1 MKYRIYSLVATALA
15 FLGGAIAA
23 NAAVHNV
30 SVNSNFFQP
39 STLTIQVGDQVIW
52 TQVSGAHNV
61 NGSQGTF
68 PTNPASF
75 SSGAVAGGNWT
86 YSFTFTVPGTYSYQ
100 CDPHAGMT
108 GTITVQPAAAQPC
121 TEPFISEYVEGSSN
135 TKALEIF
142 NPRST
147 PLNMAGYS
155 LKAYNNGGLTV
166 SNFFNF
172 PANVTIP
179 AGGVFTIAN
188 SQAAAAFLAVADT
201 VSTITFYNGDDAIVL
216 FKNTDTLDIIGIVG
230 VDPGL
235 NWTVGTGA
243 TSEFTLVRK
252 ATVSKGQLDWAIGAT
267 EWDVYPQ
274 NTSTYIG
281 AHTSSACNTTPPP
294 PSGPVRVALSTL
306 RTTDATGVALAD
318 GDTVYV
324 TGTVHSFDF
333 DGNTG
338 YSFYIEDGSA
348 GMNIFRTAD
357 LTNYTAPAVGDSL
370 KVYGIVDQF
379 NGLTEI
385 IPDSIRVIQTARNF
399 GSPIRITS
407 LTEARESRY
416 VVLDSL
422 TLPATSTWP
431 ATGSSANVNLLR
443 GTQTVVLRVDND
455 TDIDGSPA
463 PTGMFAVYGTITQFD
478 NTSPFDAGY
487 QLLPSKR
494 ADIVPM
500 GTLGILTPLNVA
512 TEVSPTT
519 GVTIRDGQIHVVRG
533 VVTSPDF
540 DGNTGYSFYLQ
551 DATGGINVFRTADK
565 PNYTLPTPGHQLEI
579 RGTVDQFNGLTQIIP
594 DTIILLATG
603 QTLPTPSVVT
613 SLGENTESVLIRL
626 NNMTLV
632 NAAQWT
638 NTGTGFNVDITNGVQ
653 TFLMRVDA
661 DVNVY
666 GSTAPTGLFDV
677 IGVGSQFDNSNPFT
691 GGYQLFPRSTADIIP
706 VITTVPTV
714 RFVTGASQ
722 KVEGNTSSTVK
733 LYINPTSP
741 NASSMMIHAMA
752 PATNALTYGTDYTT
766 TPAASAGMFMINV
779 PANEDTVQFS
789 VNILD
794 DLTQEA
800 NETVNLSIMSA
811 SGLTVGSI
819 TTHVFTVID
828 NDIFIPTRTIPQVR
842 GMNTAGVLD
851 SLNKQVKLVGTVL
864 GVNTQTTSTGNVA
877 FTIHNGSVGF
887 GVFSAAT
894 SNHGYTVNE
903 GDVVRVIGKVDQYNG
918 LGQLRA
924 DSIKIISTNATLPA
938 PKIITTIG
946 EVTESD
952 LVRMNNVSLV
962 NPAQWTNAGS
972 GFNVDI
978 TDGTN
983 TIQLRIDADV
993 NLFSQPAP
1001 VGTFD
1006 VIGIGGQFDNSSPFT
1021 AGYQLLPRY
1030 IQDIVVAVPP
1040 TYDLAVTEIMANSND
1055 VDAAISPDWFEITN
1069 YGTTAINLAGFS
1081 WDDNTNVAGT
1091 SVFPSINVAP
1101 GEALVIWSGTAANEA
1116 AFRTR
1121 WIMHPSTQ
1129 IVLASQLTGA
1139 FQNLSSSADA
1149 VVLYDTSATAVE
1161 ICNAIYNSTLAGKSV
1176 EFDTA
1181 NAVLLGNA
1189 AVGVRGAW
1197 ASLGNDVGSPGNR
1210 NTIGLNENGLAGVRV
1225 YPNPA
1230 SDRVEVSLPMA
1241 GTKTI
1246 RTLNAL
1252 GQEVFATRTD
1262 RNQISLDLG
1271 SLHPGIYL
1279 MEVRTDLGRTTLR
1292 VVKR

>member
-1 MKYRIYSLVATALA
+1 MKQRLLSFATTALML
-15 FLGGAIAA
+15 LGSAVAA
-23 NAAVHNV
+23 AAAVHNV

-61 NGSQGTF
+61 NGTQGTF
-68 PTNPASF
+68 PNNPTSF

-86 YSFTFTVPGTYSYQ
+86 YSFTFTIPGTYSYQ
-100 CDPHAGMT
+100 CDPHAGMD
-108 GTITVQPAAAQPC
+108 GTIVVQPAAAQPC
-121 TEPFISEYVEGSSN
+121 TEPFISEYLEGSSN
-135 TKALEIF
+135 NKALEIF

-155 LKAYNNGGLTV
+155 LKGYNNGGITV
-166 SNFFNF
+166 TNSFTF

-179 AGGVFTIAN
+179 AGGVYTIAN
-188 SQAAAAFLAVADT
+188 GQALAGILSVADT
-201 VSTITFYNGDDAIVL
+201 TSTITFFNGDDAVVL
-216 FKNTDTLDIIGIVG
+216 FKNTDTLDIIGKVG
-230 VDPGL
+230 FDPGT
-235 NWTVGTGA
+235 NWTVGTGS
-243 TSEFTLVRK
+243 TLDYTLVRK
-252 ATVSKGQLDWAIGAT
+252 ATVSQGQRNWVIGAT
-267 EWDVYPQ
+267 EWDVYPI
-274 NTSTYIG
+274 NTITYLG

-294 PSGPVRVALSTL
+294 TGPVRTNLSVL
-306 RTTDATGVALAD
+306 RANDANGVATTD

-324 TGTVHSFDF
+324 TGTVHSLDF
-333 DGNTG
+333 DGNAG
-338 YSFYIEDGSA
+338 YSFYIEDGTA
-348 GMNIFRTAD
+348 GINIFRTTD
-357 LTNYTAPAVGDSL
+357 LPNYTTPTVGDSL

-385 IPDSIRVIQTARNF
+385 IPDSISVIQTNRNF
-399 GSPIRITS
+399 GSAARITS
-407 LTEARESRY
+407 LTEPFESRY
-416 VVLDSL
+416 VFMDSL
-422 TLPATSTWP
+422 MLPATSTWP
-431 ATGSSANVNLLR
+431 ATGSSANVNLTR
-443 GTQTVVLRVDND
+443 GTQTIVLRIDND

-463 PTGMFAVYGTITQFD
+463 PTGMFGVYATITQFD

-494 ADIVPM
+494 ADFVPM
-500 GTLGILTPLNVA
+500 GTLGVLTPLNVA
-512 TEVSPTT
+512 TEVNPTT
-519 GVTIRDGQIHVVRG
+519 GVALRDGQVHIVRG

-540 DGNTGYSFYLQ
+540 DGNTGYSFYMQ
-551 DATGGINVFRTADK
+551 DATGGINIFRTTDK
-565 PNYTLPTPGHQLEI
+565 PNYTLPTPGDQLEI
-579 RGTVDQFNGLTQIIP
+579 RGTIDQFNGLTQIIP
-594 DTIILLATG
+594 DSIILLATG
-603 QTLPTPSVVT
+603 QTLPTPAVVT
-613 SLGENTESVLIRL
+613 SLGENTESILIRL

-638 NTGTGFNVDITNGVQ
+638 NTGSGFNVDITNGTQ

-666 GSTAPTGLFDV
+666 GSSAPTGLFDV
-677 IGVGSQFDNSNPFT
+677 IGVGSQFDNSSPFT

-714 RFVTGASQ
+714 RFVTAASQ
-722 KVEGNTSSTVK
+722 IVESNTSSTVK

-741 NASSMMIHAMA
+741 NASSLMMHAMA

-766 TPAASAGMFMINV
+766 TPAASAGMFMLNV

-794 DLTQEA
+794 DLIQEA
-800 NETVNLSIMSA
+800 NESVNLTIMSA
-811 SGLTVGSI
+811 TGLTVGSI
-819 TTHVFTVID
+819 ATHVFTVID

-851 SLNKQVKLVGTVL
+851 SLNKQCKLVGTVL

-877 FTIHNGSVGF
+877 FTIHDGTVGF
-887 GVFSAAT
+887 GVFSPAT

-903 GDVVRVIGKVDQYNG
+903 GDVVRVIGKVDQFNG

-924 DSIKIISTNATLPA
+924 DSIKIISTAASLPA
-938 PKIITTIG
+938 PKVITGLG
-946 EVTESD
+946 EITESD
-952 LVRMNNVSLV
+952 LVRMNNVTVV

-993 NLFSQPAP
+993 NLYSQPAP

-1040 TYDLAVTEIMANSND
+1040 SYDLAVTEIMANSND
-1055 VDAAISPDWFEITN
+1055 ADAAVNADWFEITN
-1069 YGTTAINLAGFS
+1069 YGTTSINLGGFS
-1081 WDDNTNVAGT
+1081 WDDNTNVAGS
-1091 SVFPSINVAP
+1091 SVFPAINVAP
-1101 GEALVIWSGTAANEA
+1101 GEAVVVWAGTAANEA

-1129 IVLASQLTGA
+1129 VVVSSQLTGA

-1161 ICNAIYNSTLAGKSV
+1161 ICNAIYNSTLPGKSV

-1181 NAVLLGNA
+1181 NAVYLGNA
-1189 AVGVRGAW
+1189 VVGVRGAW

-1225 YPNPA
+1225 SPNPA
-1230 SDRVEVSLPMA
+1230 SDRAELTLPMA
-1241 GTKTI
+1241 GRKTI
-1246 RTLNAL
+1246 RVTNVL
-1252 GQEVFATRTD
+1252 GQEVMATATD
-1262 RNQISLDLG
+1262 ANQLALNVNG
-1271 SLHPGIYL
+1271 FQAGVYL
-1279 MEVRTDLGRTTLR
+1279 VEVRTDLGTTTLR

>member
-1 MKYRIYSLVATALA
+1 MKKRFYSLVATALA
-15 FLGGAIAA
+15 FIGGMVSLQAT
-23 NAAVHNV
+23 VHNV

-39 STLTIQVGDQVIW
+39 NTLTIQVGDQVTW

-68 PTNPASF
+68 ASNPASF

-135 TKALEIF
+135 NKALEIF

-155 LKAYNNGGLTV
+155 IKAYNNGGLTV
-166 SNFFNF
+166 SNSFTF

-179 AGGVFTIAN
+179 AGGVYTIAN

-201 VSTITFYNGDDAIVL
+201 VSTITFYNGDDAVVL
-216 FKNTDTLDIIGIVG
+216 FKNTDTLDIVGIVG
-230 VDPGL
+230 VDPGT

-252 ATVSKGQLDWAIGAT
+252 ATVSKGQLDWTIGAT

-294 PSGPVRVALSTL
+294 SGPVRVALSTL
-306 RTTDATGVALAD
+306 RTTDASGVALAD
-318 GDTVYV
+318 GDTVYT

-338 YSFYIEDGSA
+338 YSFYIEDGTA

-416 VVLDSL
+416 VVMDSL

-478 NTSPFDAGY
+478 NTTPFDAGY

-500 GTLGILTPLNVA
+500 GTLGVLTPLNVA
-512 TEVSPTT
+512 TEVNPTT
-519 GVTIRDGQIHVVRG
+519 GVTIRDGQVHIVRG

-551 DATGGINVFRTADK
+551 DATGGINVFRSADK

-603 QTLPTPSVVT
+603 QTLPTPNVVT
-613 SLGENTESVLIRL
+613 TLGESTESVLIRL

-638 NTGTGFNVDITNGVQ
+638 NTGSGFNVDITNGVQ

-691 GGYQLFPRSTADIIP
+691 GGYQLFPRSTSDIIP
-706 VITTVPTV
+706 VVATVPTV
-714 RFVTGASQ
+714 RYVTAASQ
-722 KVEGNTSSTVK
+722 KVEGNTTNAVK

-741 NASSMMIHAMA
+741 NASSVMIHAMA

-766 TPAASAGMFMINV
+766 TPAASAGMFTINV

-794 DLTQEA
+794 DLITEA
-800 NETVNLSIMSA
+800 NESVNLNIMSA
-811 SGLTVGSI
+811 TGLTVGSI
-819 TTHVFTVID
+819 SNHAFTVID
-828 NDIFIPTRTIPQVR
+828 NDVFIPTRTIPQVR

-851 SLNKQVKLVGTVL
+851 SLNKQIKLVGTVL
-864 GVNTQTTSTGNVA
+864 GVNTQTATSGNVA
-877 FTIHNGSVGF
+877 FTIHDGSVGF

-903 GDVVRVIGKVDQYNG
+903 GDVVRVIGKVDQFNG

-938 PKIITTIG
+938 PKVITTIG

-952 LVRMNNVSLV
+952 LVRMNNVTLV
-962 NPAQWTNAGS
+962 NPTQWTNTGS
-972 GFNVDI
+972 GFSVDI

-1055 VDAAISPDWFEITN
+1055 ADAAISPDWFEITN

-1101 GEALVIWSGTAANEA
+1101 GEALVVWAGTAANEA

-1121 WIMHPSTQ
+1121 WILHPSTQ

-1241 GTKTI
+1241 GTKSL
-1246 RTLNAL
+1246 RLNNTL
-1252 GQEVFATRTD
+1252 GQEVLAAATDANRAA
-1262 RNQISLDLG
+1262 LDLG
-1271 SLHPGIYL
+1271 HLPAGIYL

>member
-1 MKYRIYSLVATALA
+1 MKKRFYSLVATALA
-15 FLGGAIAA
+15 FIGGMVSLQAT
-23 NAAVHNV
+23 VHNV

-39 STLTIQVGDQVIW
+39 NTLTIQVGDQVTW

-68 PTNPASF
+68 ASNPASF

-135 TKALEIF
+135 NKALEIF

-155 LKAYNNGGLTV
+155 IKAYNNGGLTV
-166 SNFFNF
+166 SNSFTF

-179 AGGVFTIAN
+179 AGGVYTIAN

-201 VSTITFYNGDDAIVL
+201 VSTITFYNGDDAVVL
-216 FKNTDTLDIIGIVG
+216 FKNTDTLDIVGIVG
-230 VDPGL
+230 VDPGT

-294 PSGPVRVALSTL
+294 SGPVRVALSTL
-306 RTTDATGVALAD
+306 RTTDASGVALAD
-318 GDTVYV
+318 GDTVYT

-338 YSFYIEDGSA
+338 YSFYIEDGTA

-416 VVLDSL
+416 VVMDSL

-478 NTSPFDAGY
+478 NTTPFDAGY

-500 GTLGILTPLNVA
+500 GTLGVLTPLNVA
-512 TEVSPTT
+512 TEVNSTT
-519 GVTIRDGQIHVVRG
+519 GVTIRDGQVHIVRG

-551 DATGGINVFRTADK
+551 DATGGINVFRSADK

-603 QTLPTPSVVT
+603 QTLPTPNVVT
-613 SLGENTESVLIRL
+613 TLGESTESVLIRL

-638 NTGTGFNVDITNGVQ
+638 NTGSGFNVDITNGVQ

-691 GGYQLFPRSTADIIP
+691 GGYQLFPRSTSDIIP
-706 VITTVPTV
+706 VVATVPTV
-714 RFVTGASQ
+714 RYVTAASQ
-722 KVEGNTSSTVK
+722 KVEGNTTNAVK

-741 NASSMMIHAMA
+741 NASSVMIHAMA

-766 TPAASAGMFMINV
+766 TPAASAGMFTINV

-794 DLTQEA
+794 DLITEA
-800 NETVNLSIMSA
+800 NESVNLNIMSA
-811 SGLTVGSI
+811 TGLTVGSI
-819 TTHVFTVID
+819 SNHAFTVID
-828 NDIFIPTRTIPQVR
+828 NDVFIPTRTIPQVR
-842 GMNTAGVLD
+842 GVNTAGVLD
-851 SLNKQVKLVGTVL
+851 SLNKQIKLVGTVL
-864 GVNTQTTSTGNVA
+864 GVNTQTATSGNVA
-877 FTIHNGSVGF
+877 FTIHDGSVGF

-903 GDVVRVIGKVDQYNG
+903 GDVVRVIGKVDQFNG

-938 PKIITTIG
+938 PKVITTIG

-952 LVRMNNVSLV
+952 LVRMNNVTLV
-962 NPAQWTNAGS
+962 NPTQWTNTGS
-972 GFNVDI
+972 GFSVDI

-1055 VDAAISPDWFEITN
+1055 ADAAISPDWFEITN

-1101 GEALVIWSGTAANEA
+1101 GEALVVWAGTAANEA

-1121 WIMHPSTQ
+1121 WILHPSTQ

-1241 GTKTI
+1241 GTKSL
-1246 RTLNAL
+1246 RLNNTL
-1252 GQEVFATRTD
+1252 GQEVLAAATDANRAA
-1262 RNQISLDLG
+1262 LDLG
-1271 SLHPGIYL
+1271 QLPAGIYL

>member
-1 MKYRIYSLVATALA
+1 MKNRFYSLVATALA
-15 FLGGAIAA
+15 FVGGLVSLQAT
-23 NAAVHNV
+23 VHNV

-61 NGSQGTF
+61 NGTQGTF
-68 PTNPASF
+68 PNNPASF

-86 YSFTFTVPGTYSYQ
+86 YSFTFTIPGTYSYH
-100 CDPHAGMT
+100 CDPHAGMD
-108 GTITVQPAAAQPC
+108 GTIVVQPAAAQPC
-121 TEPFISEYVEGSSN
+121 TEPFISEYLEGSSN
-135 TKALEIF
+135 NKALEIY

-155 LKAYNNGGLTV
+155 LKGYNNGLLTV
-166 SNFFNF
+166 SNTFTF

-179 AGGVFTIAN
+179 AGGVYTIAN
-188 SQAAAAFLAVADT
+188 SQALAGILSVADT
-201 VSTITFYNGDDAIVL
+201 TSTITFYNGDDAVVL
-216 FKNTDTLDIIGIVG
+216 FKNTDTLDIIGKVG
-230 VDPGL
+230 FDPGT

-252 ATVSKGQLDWAIGAT
+252 ATVSQGQRNWVIGAT

-274 NTSTYIG
+274 NTITYLG
-281 AHTSSACNTTPPP
+281 AHTSSACSSTPPP
-294 PSGPVRVALSTL
+294 TGPVRTNLSVL
-306 RTTDATGVALAD
+306 RANDANGVATKD

-324 TGTVHSFDF
+324 TGTVHSLDF

-338 YSFYIEDGSA
+338 YSFYIEDGTA
-348 GMNIFRTAD
+348 GMNIFRAAD

-385 IPDSIRVIQTARNF
+385 IPDSIRVIQTNRNF
-399 GSPIRITS
+399 GSAARITS
-407 LTEARESRY
+407 LTEPFESRY
-416 VVLDSL
+416 VFMDSL
-422 TLPATSTWP
+422 LLPTTSAWP
-431 ATGSSANVNLLR
+431 ATGSSANVNLTR
-443 GTQTVVLRVDND
+443 GTQTIVLRIDND

-463 PTGMFAVYGTITQFD
+463 PTGMFGVYATITQFD
-478 NTSPFDAGY
+478 ATSPFDAGY

-494 ADIVPM
+494 ADLVPM
-500 GTLGILTPLNVA
+500 GTLGVLTPLNVA
-512 TEVSPTT
+512 AEVNPTT
-519 GVTIRDGQIHVVRG
+519 GVSLRDGQVHVVRG
-533 VVTSPDF
+533 IVTTPDF

-565 PNYTLPTPGHQLEI
+565 LNYTTPTPGHQLEI
-579 RGTVDQFNGLTQIIP
+579 RGTIDQFNGLTEIIP
-594 DTIILLATG
+594 DSIILLATG
-603 QTLPTPSVVT
+603 QTLPTPVVVT
-613 SLGENTESVLIRL
+613 SLAETTESILVRL

-638 NTGTGFNVDITNGVQ
+638 NAGSGFNVDITNGTQ

-666 GSTAPTGLFDV
+666 GSAAPTGLFDV
-677 IGVGSQFDNSNPFT
+677 IGVGSQFDNTSPFT

-722 KVEGNTSSTVK
+722 KVEGNTSNAVK

-741 NASSMMIHAMA
+741 NASSLMMHAMA

-766 TPAASAGMFMINV
+766 TPAASAGMFIINV

-794 DLTQEA
+794 DLIQEA
-800 NETVNLSIMSA
+800 NETANLTIMSA
-811 SGLTVGSI
+811 TGLTVGSI
-819 TTHVFTVID
+819 ATHVFTVID

-851 SLNKQVKLVGTVL
+851 SLNKQCKLIGTVL

-877 FTIHNGSVGF
+877 FTIHNGTVGF
-887 GVFSAAT
+887 GVFSPAT

-903 GDVVRVIGKVDQYNG
+903 GDVVRVIGKVDQFNG

-924 DSIKIISTNATLPA
+924 DSIKIISTGASLPA
-938 PKIITTIG
+938 PKTITAIG
-946 EVTESD
+946 ETTESD
-952 LVRMNNVSLV
+952 LVRMNNVTVV

-972 GFNVDI
+972 GFTVDV

-993 NLFSQPAP
+993 NLYSQPAP

-1040 TYDLAVTEIMANSND
+1040 SYDLAVTEIMANSND
-1055 VDAAISPDWFEITN
+1055 ADAAISPDWFEITN

-1101 GEALVIWSGTAANEA
+1101 GEAIVVWSGTSANEA

-1129 IVLASQLTGA
+1129 IILASQLTGA

>member
-1 MKYRIYSLVATALA
+1 MKQRLLSFATTALML
-15 FLGGAIAA
+15 LGSAVAA
-23 NAAVHNV
+23 VAAVHNV

-61 NGSQGTF
+61 NGTQGTF
-68 PTNPASF
+68 PNNPTSF
-75 SSGAVAGGNWT
+75 GSGAVAGGNWT
-86 YSFTFTVPGTYSYQ
+86 YSFTFTIPGTYSYH
-100 CDPHAGMT
+100 CDPHAGMD
-108 GTITVQPAAAQPC
+108 GTIVVQPAAAQPC
-121 TEPFISEYVEGSSN
+121 TEPFISEYLEGSSN
-135 TKALEIF
+135 NKALEIF
-142 NPRST
+142 NPRAT

-155 LKAYNNGGLTV
+155 LKAYNNGGTTV
-166 SNFFNF
+166 SNSFTF

-179 AGGVFTIAN
+179 AGGVYTIAN
-188 SQAAAAFLAVADT
+188 SQALAGILSVADT
-201 VSTITFYNGDDAIVL
+201 TSTITFFNGDDAVVL
-216 FKNTDTLDIIGIVG
+216 FKNTDTLDIIGKVG
-230 VDPGL
+230 FDPGT

-252 ATVSKGQLDWAIGAT
+252 ATVNQGQRNWVVGAT

-274 NTSTYIG
+274 NTITYLA

-294 PSGPVRVALSTL
+294 TGPVRTNLSVL
-306 RTTDATGVALAD
+306 RANDANGVATTD

-324 TGTVHSFDF
+324 TGTVHSLDF
-333 DGNTG
+333 DGNAG
-338 YSFYIEDGSA
+338 YSFYIEDGTA

-370 KVYGIVDQF
+370 KIYGIVDQF

-385 IPDSIRVIQTARNF
+385 IPDSIRVIQTNRNF
-399 GSPIRITS
+399 GSAARITS
-407 LTEARESRY
+407 LTEPFESRY
-416 VVLDSL
+416 VFMDSL
-422 TLPATSTWP
+422 MLPATSTWP
-431 ATGSSANVNLLR
+431 ATGSSANVNLTR
-443 GTQTVVLRVDND
+443 GTQTIVLRIDND

-463 PTGMFAVYGTITQFD
+463 PTGMFGVYATITQFD
-478 NTSPFDAGY
+478 NASPFDAGY

-494 ADIVPM
+494 ADFVPM
-500 GTLGILTPLNVA
+500 GALGVLTPLNVA
-512 TEVSPTT
+512 AEVNPTT
-519 GVTIRDGQIHVVRG
+519 GVALRDGQVHVVRG
-533 VVTSPDF
+533 IVTTPDF
-540 DGNTGYSFYLQ
+540 DGNTGYSFYMQ

-565 PNYTLPTPGHQLEI
+565 PNYTTPTTGDQLEI
-579 RGTVDQFNGLTQIIP
+579 RGTIDQFNGLTEIIP
-594 DTIILLATG
+594 DSIIVLATG
-603 QTLPTPSVVT
+603 QTVPTPVVVT
-613 SLGENTESVLIRL
+613 SLAETTESILVRL

-638 NTGTGFNVDITNGVQ
+638 NTGSGFNVDITDGTQ

-677 IGVGSQFDNSNPFT
+677 IGVGSQFDNTSPFT

-722 KVEGNTSSTVK
+722 KVEGNTSTPVK

-741 NASSMMIHAMA
+741 NASSLMMHAMA

-766 TPAASAGMFMINV
+766 TPAASAGMFMLNV

-800 NETVNLSIMSA
+800 NESVNLTIMSA
-811 SGLTVGSI
+811 TGLTVGSI
-819 TTHVFTVID
+819 ATHVFTVID

-851 SLNKQVKLVGTVL
+851 SLNKQCKLIGTVL

-877 FTIHNGSVGF
+877 FTIHDGTVGF

-903 GDVVRVIGKVDQYNG
+903 GDVVRVIGKVDQFNG

-924 DSIKIISTNATLPA
+924 DSIKIISTGASLPA
-938 PKIITTIG
+938 PKTITAIG
-946 EVTESD
+946 ETTESD
-952 LVRMNNVSLV
+952 LVRMNNVTVV

-972 GFNVDI
+972 GFTVDV

-993 NLFSQPAP
+993 NLYSQPAP

-1040 TYDLAVTEIMANSND
+1040 SYDLAVTEIMANSND
-1055 VDAAISPDWFEITN
+1055 ADAAVNADWFEITN
-1069 YGTTAINLAGFS
+1069 YGTTAINLGGFS

-1091 SVFPSINVAP
+1091 SVFPAINVAP
-1101 GEALVIWSGTAANEA
+1101 GEAIVVWAGTAANEA

-1129 IVLASQLTGA
+1129 VVVSSQLTGA

-1161 ICNAIYNSTLAGKSV
+1161 ICNAIYNSTLPGKSV

-1181 NAVLLGNA
+1181 NAVYLGNA
-1189 AVGVRGAW
+1189 VVGVRGAW

-1225 YPNPA
+1225 SPNPA
-1230 SDRVEVSLPMA
+1230 SDRAELTLPLA
-1241 GTKTI
+1241 GRKTI
-1246 RTLNAL
+1246 RVTNVL
-1252 GQEVFATRTD
+1252 GQEVMATATD
-1262 RNQISLDLG
+1262 ANQLALNVNG
-1271 SLHPGIYL
+1271 FQAGVYL
-1279 MEVRTDLGRTTLR
+1279 VEVRTDLGTTTLR

>member
-1 MKYRIYSLVATALA
+1 MKQRLLSFATTALML
-15 FLGGAIAA
+15 LGSAVAA
-23 NAAVHNV
+23 VAAVHNV

-61 NGSQGTF
+61 NGTQGTF
-68 PTNPASF
+68 PNNPTSF

-86 YSFTFTVPGTYSYQ
+86 YSFTFTIPGTYSYH
-100 CDPHAGMT
+100 CDPHAGMD
-108 GTITVQPAAAQPC
+108 GTIVVQPAAAQPC
-121 TEPFISEYVEGSSN
+121 TEPFISEYLEGSSN
-135 TKALEIF
+135 NKALEIF
-142 NPRST
+142 NPRAT

-155 LKAYNNGGLTV
+155 LKAYNNGGTTV
-166 SNFFNF
+166 SNSFTF

-188 SQAAAAFLAVADT
+188 SQALAGILSVADT
-201 VSTITFYNGDDAIVL
+201 TSTITFFNGDDAVVL
-216 FKNTDTLDIIGIVG
+216 FKNTDTLDIIGKVG
-230 VDPGL
+230 FDPGT

-252 ATVSKGQLDWAIGAT
+252 ATVNQGQRNWVVGAT

-274 NTSTYIG
+274 NTITYLA

-294 PSGPVRVALSTL
+294 TGPVRTNLSVL
-306 RTTDATGVALAD
+306 RANDANGVATTD

-324 TGTVHSFDF
+324 TGTVHSLDF
-333 DGNTG
+333 DGNAG
-338 YSFYIEDGSA
+338 YSFYIEDGTA

-385 IPDSIRVIQTARNF
+385 IPDSIRVIQTNRNF
-399 GSPIRITS
+399 GSAIRITS

-416 VVLDSL
+416 VFMDSL
-422 TLPATSTWP
+422 LLPTTSAWP
-431 ATGSSANVNLLR
+431 ATGSSANVNLTR
-443 GTQTVVLRVDND
+443 GTQTIVLRIDND

-463 PTGMFAVYGTITQFD
+463 PTGMFGMFATITQFD
-478 NTSPFDAGY
+478 NASPFDAGY

-500 GTLGILTPLNVA
+500 GTLGVLTPLNVA
-512 TEVSPTT
+512 TEVNPTT
-519 GVTIRDGQIHVVRG
+519 GVALRDGQVHVVRG

-540 DGNTGYSFYLQ
+540 DGNTGYSFYIQ

-565 PNYTLPTPGHQLEI
+565 PNYTTPTPGHQLEI
-579 RGTVDQFNGLTQIIP
+579 RGTIDQFNGLTQIIP
-594 DTIILLATG
+594 DSIILLATG
-603 QTLPTPSVVT
+603 QTVPSPVVVT
-613 SLGENTESVLIRL
+613 SLAENTESILIRL

-638 NTGTGFNVDITNGVQ
+638 NAGSGFNVDITDGTQ

-666 GSTAPTGLFDV
+666 GSAAPTGLFDV
-677 IGVGSQFDNSNPFT
+677 IGVGNQFDNTSPFT

-722 KVEGNTSSTVK
+722 KVEGNTSNTVK

-741 NASSMMIHAMA
+741 NASSLMMHAMA

-766 TPAASAGMFMINV
+766 TPAASAGMFMLNV

-800 NETVNLSIMSA
+800 NESVNLTIMSA
-811 SGLTVGSI
+811 TGLTVGSI
-819 TTHVFTVID
+819 ATHVFTVID

-851 SLNKQVKLVGTVL
+851 SLNKQCKLIGTVL

-877 FTIHNGSVGF
+877 FTIHDGTVGF

-903 GDVVRVIGKVDQYNG
+903 GDVVRVIGKVDQFNG

-924 DSIKIISTNATLPA
+924 DSIKIISTGASLPA
-938 PKIITTIG
+938 PKTITTIG
-946 EVTESD
+946 ETTESD
-952 LVRMNNVSLV
+952 LVRMNNVTVV

-972 GFNVDI
+972 GFTVDI

-993 NLFSQPAP
+993 NLYSQPAP

-1040 TYDLAVTEIMANSND
+1040 SYDLAVTEIMANSND
-1055 VDAAISPDWFEITN
+1055 ADAAVNADWFEITN
-1069 YGTTAINLAGFS
+1069 YGTTSINLGGFS

-1091 SVFPSINVAP
+1091 SVFPAINVAP
-1101 GEALVIWSGTAANEA
+1101 GEAVVVWAGTAANEA

-1129 IVLASQLTGA
+1129 VVVSSQLTGA

-1161 ICNAIYNSTLAGKSV
+1161 ICNAIYNSTLPGKSV

-1181 NAVLLGNA
+1181 NAVYLGNA
-1189 AVGVRGAW
+1189 VVGVRGAW

-1225 YPNPA
+1225 SPNPA
-1230 SDRVEVSLPMA
+1230 SDRAELSLPMA
-1241 GTKTI
+1241 GRKTI
-1246 RTLNAL
+1246 RVTNVL
-1252 GQEVFATRTD
+1252 GQEVMATATD
-1262 RNQISLDLG
+1262 ANQLALNVNG
-1271 SLHPGIYL
+1271 FQAGVYL
-1279 MEVRTDLGRTTLR
+1279 VEVRTDLGTTTLR

>member
-1 MKYRIYSLVATALA
+1 MKQRLLSLATTALML
-15 FLGGAIAA
+15 LGSAVAA
-23 NAAVHNV
+23 AAAVHNV

-61 NGSQGTF
+61 NGTQGTF
-68 PTNPASF
+68 PNNPVSF
-75 SSGAVAGGNWT
+75 GSGAVAGGNWT
-86 YSFTFTVPGTYSYQ
+86 YSFTFTIPGTYGYH
-100 CDPHAGMT
+100 CDPHAGMV
-108 GTITVQPAAAQPC
+108 GTIVVQPAAAQPC
-121 TEPFISEYVEGSSN
+121 TEPFISEYLEGSSN
-135 TKALEIF
+135 NKALEIF
-142 NPRST
+142 NPRPT

-155 LKAYNNGGLTV
+155 VKAYNNGGLTV
-166 SNFFNF
+166 SNSFTF

-179 AGGVFTIAN
+179 AGGVYTIAN
-188 SQAAAAFLAVADT
+188 SQALAGILSIADT
-201 VSTITFYNGDDAIVL
+201 TSTITFFNGDDAVVL
-216 FKNTDTLDIIGIVG
+216 FKNADTLDIIGKVG
-230 VDPGL
+230 FDPGT

-252 ATVSKGQLDWAIGAT
+252 ATVNQGQRNWVVGAT

-274 NTSTYIG
+274 NTITYL
-281 AHTSSACNTTPPP
+281 ASHTSSACNTNPPP
-294 PSGPVRVALSTL
+294 TGPVRTNLSVL
-306 RTTDATGVALAD
+306 RANDANGVATKD

-324 TGTVHSFDF
+324 AGTVHSLDF

-338 YSFYIEDGSA
+338 YSFYIEDGTA
-348 GMNIFRTAD
+348 GMNIFRAAD

-385 IPDSIRVIQTARNF
+385 IPDSIRVIQTNRNF

-416 VVLDSL
+416 VFMDSL
-422 TLPATSTWP
+422 VLPSTSTWP
-431 ATGSSANVNLLR
+431 ATGTSANVNLTR
-443 GTQTVVLRVDND
+443 GTQTIVLRIDND

-463 PTGMFAVYGTITQFD
+463 PTGMFGVYATITQFD
-478 NTSPFDAGY
+478 NASPFDAGY

-494 ADIVPM
+494 ADFVPM
-500 GTLGILTPLNVA
+500 GALGVLTPLNVA
-512 TEVSPTT
+512 GEVNPTT
-519 GVTIRDGQIHVVRG
+519 GVALRDGQVHVVRG
-533 VVTSPDF
+533 IVTTPDF
-540 DGNTGYSFYLQ
+540 DGNTGYSFYIQ

-565 PNYTLPTPGHQLEI
+565 LNYTTPTPGHQLEI
-579 RGTVDQFNGLTQIIP
+579 RGTIDQFNGLTEIIP
-594 DTIILLATG
+594 DSIILLATG
-603 QTLPTPSVVT
+603 QTVPTPNVVT
-613 SLGENTESVLIRL
+613 ALAENTESILVRL

-638 NTGTGFNVDITNGVQ
+638 NTGSGFNVDITNGTQ

-661 DVNVY
+661 DVNVF

-677 IGVGSQFDNSNPFT
+677 IGVGSQFDNTSPFT

-722 KVEGNTSSTVK
+722 KVEGNTSNTVK

-741 NASSMMIHAMA
+741 NASSLMMHAMA

-766 TPAASAGMFMINV
+766 TPAASAGMFTINV

-800 NETVNLSIMSA
+800 NETANLTIMSA
-811 SGLTVGSI
+811 TGLTVGSI
-819 TTHVFTVID
+819 ATHVFTVID

-851 SLNKQVKLVGTVL
+851 SLTKQCKLIGTVL

-877 FTIHNGSVGF
+877 FTIHDGTVGF
-887 GVFSAAT
+887 GVFSPAT

-924 DSIKIISTNATLPA
+924 DSIKIISTGASLPA
-938 PKIITTIG
+938 PKIITAIG
-946 EVTESD
+946 ETTESD
-952 LVRMNNVSLV
+952 LVRMNNVTVV

-972 GFNVDI
+972 GFTVDV

-993 NLFSQPAP
+993 NLYSQPAP

-1055 VDAAISPDWFEITN
+1055 ADATVNADWFEITN
-1069 YGTTAINLAGFS
+1069 YGTTAINLGGFS

-1091 SVFPSINVAP
+1091 SVFPAVNVAP
-1101 GEALVIWSGTAANEA
+1101 GEAIVVWSGTSANEA
-1116 AFRTR
+1116 AFRAR

-1129 IVLASQLTGA
+1129 VIVSSQLTGA

-1161 ICNAIYNSTLAGKSV
+1161 ICNAIYNSTLPGKSV

-1181 NAVLLGNA
+1181 NAVYLGNA

-1197 ASLGNDVGSPGNR
+1197 TSLGNDVGSPGNR

-1225 YPNPA
+1225 SPNPA
-1230 SDRVEVSLPMA
+1230 SDRAELSLPMA
-1241 GTKTI
+1241 GRKTI
-1246 RTLNAL
+1246 RVTNVL
-1252 GQEVFATRTD
+1252 GQEVMATATD
-1262 RNQISLDLG
+1262 ANQLALNVSG
-1271 SLHPGIYL
+1271 FQAGVYL
-1279 MEVRTDLGRTTLR
+1279 VEVRTDLGTTTLR

>member
-1 MKYRIYSLVATALA
+1 
-15 FLGGAIAA
+15 
-23 NAAVHNV
+23 
-30 SVNSNFFQP
+30 
-39 STLTIQVGDQVIW
+39 
-52 TQVSGAHNV
+52 
-61 NGSQGTF
+61 
-68 PTNPASF
+68 
-75 SSGAVAGGNWT
+75 
-86 YSFTFTVPGTYSYQ
+86 
-100 CDPHAGMT
+100 
-108 GTITVQPAAAQPC
+108 
-121 TEPFISEYVEGSSN
+121 
-135 TKALEIF
+135 
-142 NPRST
+142 
-147 PLNMAGYS
+147 
-155 LKAYNNGGLTV
+155 
-166 SNFFNF
+166 
-172 PANVTIP
+172 
-179 AGGVFTIAN
+179 
-188 SQAAAAFLAVADT
+188 
-201 VSTITFYNGDDAIVL
+201 
-216 FKNTDTLDIIGIVG
+216 
-230 VDPGL
+230 
-235 NWTVGTGA
+235 
-243 TSEFTLVRK
+243 
-252 ATVSKGQLDWAIGAT
+252 
-267 EWDVYPQ
+267 
-274 NTSTYIG
+274 
-281 AHTSSACNTTPPP
+281 
-294 PSGPVRVALSTL
+294 
-306 RTTDATGVALAD
+306 
-318 GDTVYV
+318 
-324 TGTVHSFDF
+324 
-333 DGNTG
+333 
-338 YSFYIEDGSA
+338 
-348 GMNIFRTAD
+348 
-357 LTNYTAPAVGDSL
+357 
-370 KVYGIVDQF
+370 
-379 NGLTEI
+379 
-385 IPDSIRVIQTARNF
+385 
-399 GSPIRITS
+399 
-407 LTEARESRY
+407 
-416 VVLDSL
+416 
-422 TLPATSTWP
+422 
-431 ATGSSANVNLLR
+431 
-443 GTQTVVLRVDND
+443 
-455 TDIDGSPA
+455 
-463 PTGMFAVYGTITQFD
+463 MFAVYGTITQFD

-494 ADIVPM
+494 ADIVAM

-519 GVTIRDGQIHVVRG
+519 GITIRDGQVHIVRG

-551 DATGGINVFRTADK
+551 DATGGINVFRSADK

-594 DTIILLATG
+594 DSIILLATG
-603 QTLPTPSVVT
+603 QTLPTPAVVT
-613 SLGENTESVLIRL
+613 SLGESTESILIRL

-638 NTGTGFNVDITNGVQ
+638 NAGSGFNVDITNGVQ

-677 IGVGSQFDNSNPFT
+677 VGVGSQFDNSNPFT

-722 KVEGNTSSTVK
+722 KIESNSANAVK

-741 NASSMMIHAMA
+741 NASSVMIHAMA

-766 TPAASAGMFMINV
+766 TPAASAGMFVLNV

-794 DLTQEA
+794 DLITEA
-800 NETVNLSIMSA
+800 NESVDLTIMSA
-811 SGLTVGSI
+811 TGLTVGSI
-819 TTHVFTVID
+819 TNHAFTVID
-828 NDIFIPTRTIPQVR
+828 NDVFIPTRTIPQVR

-864 GVNTQTTSTGNVA
+864 GVNTQTATSGNVA
-877 FTIHNGSVGF
+877 FTIHDGSVGF

-903 GDVVRVIGKVDQYNG
+903 GDIVRVIGKVDQFNG

-938 PKIITTIG
+938 PKIITAIG

-962 NPAQWTNAGS
+962 NPTQWTNAGS

-1001 VGTFD
+1001 VGPFD

-1055 VDAAISPDWFEITN
+1055 ADAAISPDWFEITN
-1069 YGTTAINLAGFS
+1069 YGTSAINLAGFS

-1101 GEALVIWSGTAANEA
+1101 GEAIVVWAGTAANEA

-1121 WIMHPSTQ
+1121 WILHPATQ

-1161 ICNAIYNSTLAGKSV
+1161 ICNAIYNSTQAGKSV

-1189 AVGVRGAW
+1189 TVGVRGAW

-1241 GTKTI
+1241 GTKSL
-1246 RTLNAL
+1246 RLNNTL
-1252 GQEVFATRTD
+1252 GQEVLTAATDANRAA
-1262 RNQISLDLG
+1262 LDLG
-1271 SLHPGIYL
+1271 HLPAGIYL

>member
-1 MKYRIYSLVATALA
+1 MKNRFYSLVATALA
-15 FLGGAIAA
+15 FVGGLVSLQAT
-23 NAAVHNV
+23 VHNV

-61 NGSQGTF
+61 NGTQGTF
-68 PTNPASF
+68 PNNPASF

-86 YSFTFTVPGTYSYQ
+86 YSFTFTIPGTYSYH

-108 GTITVQPAAAQPC
+108 GIITVQPAAAQPC
-121 TEPFISEYVEGSSN
+121 TEPFISEYLEGSSN
-135 TKALEIF
+135 NKALEIF

-155 LKAYNNGGLTV
+155 LKAYNNGGVTV

-179 AGGVFTIAN
+179 AGGVYTIAN
-188 SQAAAAFLAVADT
+188 SQALAGILSVADT
-201 VSTITFYNGDDAIVL
+201 TSTITFYNGDDAVVL
-216 FKNTDTLDIIGIVG
+216 FKNTDTLDIIGKVG
-230 VDPGL
+230 FDPGT

-252 ATVSKGQLDWAIGAT
+252 ATVSQGQRNWVIGAT

-274 NTSTYIG
+274 NTITYLG
-281 AHTSSACNTTPPP
+281 AHTSSACSSTPPP
-294 PSGPVRVALSTL
+294 TGPVRTNLSVL
-306 RTTDATGVALAD
+306 RANDANGVATKD

-324 TGTVHSFDF
+324 TGTVHSLDF

-338 YSFYIEDGSA
+338 YSFYIEDGTA
-348 GMNIFRTAD
+348 GMNIFRAAD

-385 IPDSIRVIQTARNF
+385 IPDSIRVIQTNRNF
-399 GSPIRITS
+399 GSAIRITS

-416 VVLDSL
+416 VFMDSL
-422 TLPATSTWP
+422 LLPTTSAWP
-431 ATGSSANVNLLR
+431 ATGSSANVNLTR
-443 GTQTVVLRVDND
+443 GTQTIVLRIDND

-463 PTGMFAVYGTITQFD
+463 PTGMFGVYATITQFD
-478 NTSPFDAGY
+478 ATSPFDAGY

-494 ADIVPM
+494 ADLVPM
-500 GTLGILTPLNVA
+500 GTLGVLTPLNVA
-512 TEVSPTT
+512 AEVNPTT
-519 GVTIRDGQIHVVRG
+519 GVSLRDGQVHVVRG
-533 VVTSPDF
+533 IVTTPDF

-565 PNYTLPTPGHQLEI
+565 LNYTTPTPGHQLEI
-579 RGTVDQFNGLTQIIP
+579 RSTIDQFNGLTEIIP
-594 DTIILLATG
+594 DSIILLATG
-603 QTLPTPSVVT
+603 QTLPTPVVVT
-613 SLGENTESVLIRL
+613 ALAETTESILVRL

-638 NTGTGFNVDITNGVQ
+638 NAGSGFNVDITNGTQ

-666 GSTAPTGLFDV
+666 GSAAPTGLFDV
-677 IGVGSQFDNSNPFT
+677 IGVGSQFDNTSPFT

-722 KVEGNTSSTVK
+722 KVEGNTSNAVK

-741 NASSMMIHAMA
+741 NASSLMMHAMA

-766 TPAASAGMFMINV
+766 TPAASAGMFTINV

-794 DLTQEA
+794 DLIQEA
-800 NETVNLSIMSA
+800 NETANLTIMSA
-811 SGLTVGSI
+811 TGLTVGSI
-819 TTHVFTVID
+819 ATHVFTVID

-851 SLNKQVKLVGTVL
+851 SLNKQCKLIGTVL

-877 FTIHNGSVGF
+877 FTIHNGTVGF
-887 GVFSAAT
+887 GVFSPAT

-903 GDVVRVIGKVDQYNG
+903 GDVVRVIGKVDQFNG

-924 DSIKIISTNATLPA
+924 DSIKIISTGASLPA
-938 PKIITTIG
+938 PKTITAIG
-946 EVTESD
+946 ETTESD
-952 LVRMNNVSLV
+952 LVRMNNVTVV

-972 GFNVDI
+972 GFTVDV

-993 NLFSQPAP
+993 NLYSQPAP

-1040 TYDLAVTEIMANSND
+1040 SYDLAVTEIMANSND
-1055 VDAAISPDWFEITN
+1055 ADAAISPDWFEITN
-1069 YGTTAINLAGFS
+1069 YGTAAINLAGFS

-1101 GEALVIWSGTAANEA
+1101 GEAIVVWSGTSANEA

-1129 IVLASQLTGA
+1129 IILASQLTGA

>member
-1 MKYRIYSLVATALA
+1 MKQRLLSFATTALML
-15 FLGGAIAA
+15 LGSAVAA
-23 NAAVHNV
+23 AAAVHNV

-61 NGSQGTF
+61 NGTQGTF
-68 PTNPASF
+68 PNNPASF

-86 YSFTFTVPGTYSYQ
+86 YSFTFTIPGTYSYQ
-100 CDPHAGMT
+100 CDPHAGMV
-108 GTITVQPAAAQPC
+108 GTVVVQPAAAQPC
-121 TEPFISEYVEGSSN
+121 TEPFISEYLEGSSN
-135 TKALEIF
+135 NKALEIF
-142 NPRST
+142 NPRPT

-166 SNFFNF
+166 SNSFTF

-179 AGGVFTIAN
+179 AGGVYTIAN
-188 SQAAAAFLAVADT
+188 SQALAGILSVADT
-201 VSTITFYNGDDAIVL
+201 TSTITFFNGDDAVVL
-216 FKNTDTLDIIGIVG
+216 FKNTDTLDIIGKVG
-230 VDPGL
+230 FDPGT
-235 NWTVGTGA
+235 NWTVGTGS
-243 TSEFTLVRK
+243 TLDYTLVRK
-252 ATVSKGQLDWAIGAT
+252 ATVNKGQRNWVVGAT
-267 EWDVYPQ
+267 EWDVYPN
-274 NTSTYIG
+274 NTITYLG
-281 AHTSSACNTTPPP
+281 AHTSSACSSTPPP
-294 PSGPVRVALSTL
+294 TGPVRTNLSVL
-306 RTTDATGVALAD
+306 RANDANGVATTD

-324 TGTVHSFDF
+324 TGTVHSLDF

-338 YSFYIEDGSA
+338 YSFYIEDGTA

-385 IPDSIRVIQTARNF
+385 IPDSIRVIQTNRNF

-416 VVLDSL
+416 VFMDSL
-422 TLPATSTWP
+422 MLPATSTWP
-431 ATGSSANVNLLR
+431 ATGTSAHVNLTR
-443 GTQTVVLRVDND
+443 GTQTVVLRIDND

-463 PTGMFAVYGTITQFD
+463 PTGMFGVYATITQFD
-478 NTSPFDAGY
+478 NASPFDAGY

-494 ADIVPM
+494 ADFVPM
-500 GTLGILTPLNVA
+500 GTLGVLTPLNVA
-512 TEVSPTT
+512 TEVNPTT
-519 GVTIRDGQIHVVRG
+519 GVSLRDGQVHVVRG

-540 DGNTGYSFYLQ
+540 DGNTGYSFYIQ

-565 PNYTLPTPGHQLEI
+565 PNYTTPTPGHQLEI
-579 RGTVDQFNGLTQIIP
+579 RGTIDQFNGLTQIIP
-594 DTIILLATG
+594 DSIILLATG
-603 QTLPTPSVVT
+603 QTLPTPVVVT
-613 SLGENTESVLIRL
+613 SLAENTESILVRL

-638 NTGTGFNVDITNGVQ
+638 NTGSGFNVDITNGTQ

-666 GSTAPTGLFDV
+666 GSAAPTGLFDV
-677 IGVGSQFDNSNPFT
+677 IGVGNQFDNSSPFT

-706 VITTVPTV
+706 VVATVPTV
-714 RFVTGASQ
+714 RFVTAASQ
-722 KVEGNTSSTVK
+722 KVESNTSSTVK

-741 NASSMMIHAMA
+741 NASSVMMHAMA

-766 TPAASAGMFMINV
+766 TPAASAGMFMLNV

-800 NETVNLSIMSA
+800 NESVNLTIMSA
-811 SGLTVGSI
+811 TGLTVGSI
-819 TTHVFTVID
+819 ATHVFTVID

-851 SLNKQVKLVGTVL
+851 SLNKQCKLIGTVL

-877 FTIHNGSVGF
+877 FTIHDGTVGF

-903 GDVVRVIGKVDQYNG
+903 GDVVRVIGKVDQFNG

-924 DSIKIISTNATLPA
+924 DSIKIISTGASLPA
-938 PKIITTIG
+938 PKIITAIG
-946 EVTESD
+946 ETTESD
-952 LVRMNNVSLV
+952 LVRMNNVTVV

-972 GFNVDI
+972 GFTVDV

-993 NLFSQPAP
+993 NLYSQPAP

-1006 VIGIGGQFDNSSPFT
+1006 VIGIGGQFDNSTPFT

-1055 VDAAISPDWFEITN
+1055 VDATVNADWFEITN
-1069 YGTTAINLAGFS
+1069 YGTTAINLGGFS

-1091 SVFPSINVAP
+1091 SVFPAVNVAP
-1101 GEALVIWSGTAANEA
+1101 GEAIVVWSGTSANEA

-1129 IVLASQLTGA
+1129 VIVSSQLTGA

-1161 ICNAIYNSTLAGKSV
+1161 ICNAIYSSTLPGKSV

-1181 NAVLLGNA
+1181 NAAYLGNA

-1197 ASLGNDVGSPGNR
+1197 TSLGNDVGSPGNR

-1225 YPNPA
+1225 SPNPA
-1230 SDRVEVSLPMA
+1230 SDRAELSLPMA
-1241 GTKTI
+1241 GRKTI
-1246 RTLNAL
+1246 RVTNVL
-1252 GQEVFATRTD
+1252 GQEVMATATD
-1262 RNQISLDLG
+1262 ANQLALNVSG
-1271 SLHPGIYL
+1271 FQAGVYL
-1279 MEVRTDLGRTTLR
+1279 VEVRTDLGTTTLR

>member
-1 MKYRIYSLVATALA
+1 MKQRLLSFATTALMLLWSA
-15 FLGGAIAA
+15 VAA
-23 NAAVHNV
+23 AAAVHNV
-30 SVNSNFFQP
+30 SVNSNFYQP

-68 PTNPASF
+68 PNNPTSF

-86 YSFTFTVPGTYSYQ
+86 YSFTFTIPGTYSYQ
-100 CDPHAGMT
+100 CDPHAGMD
-108 GTITVQPAAAQPC
+108 GTIVVQPAAAQPC
-121 TEPFISEYVEGSSN
+121 TEPFISEYLEGSSN
-135 TKALEIF
+135 NKALEIF

-155 LKAYNNGGLTV
+155 LKAYNNGGITV
-166 SNFFNF
+166 SNSFTF

-188 SQAAAAFLAVADT
+188 SQALAGILSVADT
-201 VSTITFYNGDDAIVL
+201 TSTITFFNGDDAVVL
-216 FKNTDTLDIIGIVG
+216 FKNTDTLDIIGKVG
-230 VDPGL
+230 FDPGT

-252 ATVSKGQLDWAIGAT
+252 ATVNQGQRNWVVGAT

-274 NTSTYIG
+274 NTITYLA

-294 PSGPVRVALSTL
+294 TGPVRTNLSVL
-306 RTTDATGVALAD
+306 RANDANGVATTD

-324 TGTVHSFDF
+324 TGTVHSLDF
-333 DGNTG
+333 DGNAG
-338 YSFYIEDGSA
+338 YSFYIEDGTA
-348 GMNIFRTAD
+348 GMNIFRTTD

-385 IPDSIRVIQTARNF
+385 IPDSIRVIQTNRNF
-399 GSPIRITS
+399 GSAARITS
-407 LTEARESRY
+407 LTEPFESRY
-416 VVLDSL
+416 VFMDSL
-422 TLPATSTWP
+422 MLPATSTWP
-431 ATGSSANVNLLR
+431 ATGSSANVNLTR
-443 GTQTVVLRVDND
+443 GTQTIVLRIDND

-463 PTGMFAVYGTITQFD
+463 PTGMFGVYATITQFD

-500 GTLGILTPLNVA
+500 GALGVLTPLNVA
-512 TEVSPTT
+512 TEVNPTT
-519 GVTIRDGQIHVVRG
+519 GVTIRDGQVHIVRG

-540 DGNTGYSFYLQ
+540 DGNTGYSFYMQ

-565 PNYTLPTPGHQLEI
+565 PNYTLPTPGDQLEI
-579 RGTVDQFNGLTQIIP
+579 RGTIDQFNGLTQIIP
-594 DTIILLATG
+594 DSIILLATG
-603 QTLPTPSVVT
+603 QTVPTPVVVT
-613 SLGENTESVLIRL
+613 SLAENTESILVRL

-638 NTGTGFNVDITNGVQ
+638 NTGSGFNVDITNGTQ

-677 IGVGSQFDNSNPFT
+677 IGVGSQFDNTSPFT

-722 KVEGNTSSTVK
+722 KVEGNTSNTVK

-741 NASSMMIHAMA
+741 NASSLMMHAMA

-766 TPAASAGMFMINV
+766 TPAASAGMFMLNV

-800 NETVNLSIMSA
+800 NESVNLTIMSA
-811 SGLTVGSI
+811 TGLTVGSI
-819 TTHVFTVID
+819 ATHVFTVID

-851 SLNKQVKLVGTVL
+851 SLNKQCKLVGTVL

-877 FTIHNGSVGF
+877 FTIHDGTVGF

-903 GDVVRVIGKVDQYNG
+903 GDVVRVIGKVDQFNG

-924 DSIKIISTNATLPA
+924 DSIKIISTGASLPA
-938 PKIITTIG
+938 PKTITTIG
-946 EVTESD
+946 ETTESD
-952 LVRMNNVSLV
+952 LVRMNNVTVV

-972 GFNVDI
+972 GFTVDI

-993 NLFSQPAP
+993 NLYSQPAP

-1040 TYDLAVTEIMANSND
+1040 SYDLAVTEIMANSND
-1055 VDAAISPDWFEITN
+1055 ADAAVNADWFEITN
-1069 YGTTAINLAGFS
+1069 YGTTSINLGGFS

-1091 SVFPSINVAP
+1091 SVFPAINVAP
-1101 GEALVIWSGTAANEA
+1101 GEAVVVWAGTAANEA

-1129 IVLASQLTGA
+1129 VVVSSQLTGA

-1161 ICNAIYNSTLAGKSV
+1161 ICNAIYNSTLPGKSV

-1181 NAVLLGNA
+1181 NAVYLGNA
-1189 AVGVRGAW
+1189 VVGVRGAW

-1225 YPNPA
+1225 SPNPA
-1230 SDRVEVSLPMA
+1230 SDRAELTLPMA
-1241 GTKTI
+1241 GRKTI
-1246 RTLNAL
+1246 RVTNVL
-1252 GQEVFATRTD
+1252 GQEVMATATD
-1262 RNQISLDLG
+1262 ANQLALNVNG
-1271 SLHPGIYL
+1271 FQAGVYL
-1279 MEVRTDLGRTTLR
+1279 VEVRTDLGTTTLR